1 MFRRLL
7 LILTIGSLVAV
18 VALNLDPVTT
28 KLHRLVILCSIAGVW
43 LGPLLLFWKH
53 KAIRFCLLPLPLL
66 AAIPFLLPGK
76 TINQNELRADY
87 VKRMVSYESTPYHW
101 GGENGRGID
110 CSGLPRK
117 AMRDALFAH
126 GIRHLNGAA
135 TRKFLNHWW
144 NDASAKALAE
154 GYRNFTTPTD
164 TNGTIA
170 KMGYGNL
177 LPGDLVVTE
186 DRRHIL
192 AFLGGEEWIQA
203 DPGARKVIRRNGRT
217 SMNGWFA
224 VPVTSHRWSVLTE
237 RGLQETDGNKR

>member
-7 LILTIGSLVAV
+7 LILTIGSLVAL

-28 KLHRLVILCSIAGVW
+28 KLHRLVILCAIVGIW

-76 TINQNELRADY
+76 TIDQNELRADY
-87 VKRMVSYESTPYHW
+87 LKRMVSYEGTPYHW

-117 AMRDALFAH
+117 AMRDALFSY
-126 GIRHLNGAA
+126 GIRNLNGTA

-154 GYRNFTTPTD
+154 GYRHFTVPT
-164 TNGTIA
+164 NMSGTIV
-170 KMGYGNL
+170 KMSYENL

-192 AFLGGEEWIQA
+192 AYLGNDEWIQA
-203 DPGARKVIRRNGRT
+203 DPGPEKVVIENGRT
-217 SMNGWFA
+217 GASGWFA
-224 VPVTSHRWSVLTE
+224 VPVTTHRWTVLHP
-237 RGLQETDGNKR
+237 